1 MSTYTLVIEG
11 DCPAIVADMEVYLQ
25 TDVAR
30 QFSGKVKGVM
40 FDDALLRLEA
50 CEDALQAKG
59 E

>member
-1 MSTYTLVIEG
+1 MSTDTLVIEG
-11 DCPAIVADMEVYLQ
+11 DCPAIVPDMEVYLQ

-50 CEDALQAKG
+50 CEDALQD
-59 E
+59 